1 MIIVT
6 EKRALKKNPSA
17 ACCLLLSNLWN
28 RSCISFHMCRFFA
41 NCTLLLLYPQKREGK
56 WENKINAL
64 QLSISWLDLIM
75 RICSIMSNVQ
85 KWFCN
90 TQTFFLDFPDFYTMI
105 HHCKIT
111 ILVHTQKSGEILV
124 GRKVDKSLLFCDI
137 FGIIL
142 GQKTNNLEEEKT
154 PKKCPCFLRKKT
166 FFGLVL
172 FLGFVNCLML
182 CRILVES

>member
-6 EKRALKKNPSA
+6 EKKGIEKNPSA

-111 ILVHTQKSGEILV
+111 ILVHTHKKKCRNSCWQKSWQITFVL
-124 GRKVDKSLLFCDI
+124 RHFWHYSRSKDK
-137 FGIIL
+137 
-142 GQKTNNLEEEKT
+142 
-154 PKKCPCFLRKKT
+154 
-166 FFGLVL
+166 
-172 FLGFVNCLML
+172 
-182 CRILVES
+182 

>member
-90 TQTFFLDFPDFYTMI
+90 TQTFFGLSRFLYDDSSLQNYYT
-105 HHCKIT
+105 CA
-111 ILVHTQKSGEILV
+111 HTQKKWRNSCWQKSWQITFVL
-124 GRKVDKSLLFCDI
+124 RHFWHYSRSKDK
-137 FGIIL
+137 
-142 GQKTNNLEEEKT
+142 
-154 PKKCPCFLRKKT
+154 
-166 FFGLVL
+166 
-172 FLGFVNCLML
+172 
-182 CRILVES
+182 